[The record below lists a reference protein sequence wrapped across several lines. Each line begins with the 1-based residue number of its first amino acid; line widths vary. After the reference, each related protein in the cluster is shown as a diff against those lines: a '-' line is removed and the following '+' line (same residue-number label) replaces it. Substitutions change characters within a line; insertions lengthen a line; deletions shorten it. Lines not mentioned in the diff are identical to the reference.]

1 MKCRNYS
8 GSVWRKWDLHIHSN
22 ASDGKETPQEIIDK
36 AVEEGL
42 SVIAITDHHTVKN
55 LDEIKKLGEKNNI
68 VVISGI
74 EFRTEYG
81 AKSVHMIGLFP
92 DKYDEMNLDQKALE
106 ELILNKLNLSETYIK
121 QKGFEKEPGISENK
135 AFKKGMFEV
144 QVNFK
149 EAADLIHEYGGIVSV
164 HAGNKASSIEE
175 MKHDGNSPKN
185 VKDIV
190 DSLGTVKEEL
200 MKEYIDICEL
210 GGKGDKNAEFYLFCY
225 KKPSIVSSDAHE
237 VKDIGKLYT
246 WIKADSTFEGL
257 KQIIYEPS
265 ERVKIQETVP
275 ESKSDYQI
283 IESLEVEHQD
293 FGKQTIPIN
302 QNLNSI
308 IGGRSSG
315 KSILLGCIAKLSNYN
330 GEIKANNP
338 EYNNYIDAISA
349 CMKLVWRDRE
359 ETGNRKVEYFPQS
372 YINSLASHSNEI
384 IKLIEE
390 ILKGD
395 EIKKQRFEKYNDE
408 LRQNKIDI
416 TKNIEE
422 LFKLSYKMYETKR
435 EMESIGDK
443 KGIEKEILKIQAE
456 VDDIKNTSLV
466 KISAENEQKYKK
478 LKDQKLEMELKIK
491 ELDTVKEQLNSLIS
505 IPISN
510 DIDSEVIGLPELIK
524 TSLLKQYNV
533 LVDKFIQK
541 WKNIVTNKK
550 KEAENNIIF
559 LKNEIKE
566 ILNDKEFL
574 MSEEYYKKNKSY
586 TELNKRL
593 DDEKQKSS
601 TVEKITEKSNELKL
615 EFCKSKDMLIKK
627 QKNYFT
633 ISESI
638 CSDISMKKDDIEI
651 LPKLKFEQEKF
662 ISNIESNMN
671 KRGAAVNSILE
682 YSFENI
688 DSFGNLLEKIFN
700 GLINNKYTLK
710 SKTDVKQAIVDIF
723 SNNYFKIWYDVE
735 YQGDTLD
742 SMSEGKKAFVILR
755 MLLDFNEN
763 VCPILIDQPEDDLD
777 NRAIYLDLVSYIRK
791 KKKERQI
798 IIVTHNPNIAV
809 GADSEEIIVA
819 NQHGIKNENQNALK
833 FEYITGALENSKK
846 RDETDEATPILIGQG
861 IREHVC
867 DLLEGG
873 DIAFK
878 KRENKYG
885 LK

>member
-1 MKCRNYS
+1 MKCKNYG

-22 ASDGKETPQEIIDK
+22 ASDGKGTPQEIIDK
-36 AVEEGL
+36 AVEKGL

-55 LDEIKKLGEKNNI
+55 LDEIKKLGENENI

-81 AKSVHMIGLFP
+81 SKSVHMIGLFP
-92 DKYDEMNLDQKALE
+92 DKYNEINLDQKALE
-106 ELILNKLNLSETYIK
+106 ELILNKLNLSETIIRE
-121 QKGFEKEPGISENK
+121 KGLEKYSGISEDK
-135 AFKKGMFEV
+135 AFKKGIFEV
-144 QVNFK
+144 QVDFK
-149 EAADLIHEYGGIVSV
+149 EAADLIHKYGGIVSV

-185 VKDIV
+185 VKDVV

-200 MKEYIDICEL
+200 MNEYIDICEL
-210 GGKGDKNAEFYLFCY
+210 GGKGDKNAEFYLRCY
-225 KKPSIVSSDAHE
+225 KKPSIIASDAHE
-237 VKDIGKLYT
+237 VKDVGRLYT
-246 WIKADSTFEGL
+246 WIKADTTFEGL

-275 ESKSDYQI
+275 EPKNDYQVI
-283 IESLEVEHQD
+283 KSLEINHQD

-330 GEIKANNP
+330 GEIKTNNLD
-338 EYNNYIDAISA
+338 YNNYIDEVSSH
-349 CMKLVWRDRE
+349 MKLVWRDKE

-372 YINSLASHSNEI
+372 YINGLASHSDEI

-390 ILKGD
+390 ILKCD
-395 EIKKQRFEKYNDE
+395 EAKKNRFEKYNNE

-422 LFKLSYKMYETKR
+422 FFKLSYKMDEVKF

-443 KGIEKEILKIQAE
+443 KGIEKEILKMQTEI
-456 VDDIKNTSLV
+456 DDVKEKSLV
-466 KISAENEQKYKK
+466 KISAENEEKYKK
-478 LKDQKLEMELKIK
+478 LKDEKLEIELKIR
-491 ELDTVKEQLNSLIS
+491 ELETVEDQLNSLIS
-505 IPISN
+505 VPVLN
-510 DIDSEVIGLPELIK
+510 NIDSEVIGLPEMIK

-533 LVDKFIQK
+533 LADEFIQK
-541 WKNIVTNKK
+541 WKNMVISKK
-550 KEAENNIIF
+550 QEVKNNIIH
-559 LKNEIKE
+559 LRNRIEEIMS
-566 ILNDKEFL
+566 DKDFL
-574 MSEEYYKKNKSY
+574 MSEKYYKENAAY

-593 DDEKQKSS
+593 DNEKQKLSK
-601 TVEKITEKSNELKL
+601 VKEIIEKVKELKMEFDKSENTLL
-615 EFCKSKDMLIKK
+615 EK

-633 ISESI
+633 ISKNI
-638 CSDISMKKDDIEI
+638 CVDISMKEDDIEI
-651 LPKLKFEQEKF
+651 LPKVKFEQEKF
-662 ISNIESNMN
+662 KATIESNMN
-671 KRGAAVNSILE
+671 KRGTAVANILE
-682 YSFENI
+682 YNFEDV
-688 DSFGNLLEKIFN
+688 DSFCKLLEAIFN

-710 SKTDVKQAIVDIF
+710 SKRDVKQAITDIF
-723 SNNYFKIWYDVE
+723 SNNYFKMWYDVE
-735 YQGDTLD
+735 YQGDTLT

-755 MLLDFNEN
+755 MLLDFNKN

-777 NRAIYLDLVSYIRK
+777 NRAIYLDLVSYIKK

-798 IIVTHNPNIAV
+798 IVVTHNPNIAV

-819 NQHGIKNENQNALK
+819 NQHGIKNENQDALK
-833 FEYITGALENSKK
+833 FEYITGSLENSQK
-846 RDETDEATPILIGQG
+846 RDKTDNVTPILIGQG
-861 IREHVC
+861 IKEHVC
-867 DLLEGG
+867 DVLEGG

-878 KRENKYG
+878 KRESKYG